1 MKRGSIPF
9 SGLIILG
16 RPGKTIHARISA
28 GIYLN
33 GAADPIMAW
42 ISIVYEYTYSR
53 F

>member
-16 RPGKTIHARISA
+16 RPGKTIHARITA
-28 GIYLN
+28 RIYHN